1 LGTPM
6 LKSTLLLALAALS
19 VYVTVADA
27 RIDFWLDQNLG
38 GEIVTCPKAN
48 QYNTCYNVDNV
59 ALAGISSY
67 FYYNQDSTRKDFSVT
82 VYSGGSCSGTY
93 DRWSFTIDPDPAKD
107 QVGFYVLE
115 FGSMNDKTRSFKIA
129 DFHTSFVKGGTHKT
143 PDEYKV
149 SNVCQFGFPKGRS
162 SSLPPLSRA
171 IRG

>member
-1 LGTPM
+1 M

-19 VYVTVADA
+19 VYVTMADA
-27 RIDFWLDQNLG
+27 RIDFWVDQNLG
-38 GEIVTCPKAN
+38 GEIITCPKAT

-67 FYYNQDSTRKDFSVT
+67 FYYNQDPAKKDFSVT

-115 FGSMNDKTRSFKIA
+115 FATMNDKTRSFKFA
-129 DFHTSFVKGGTHKT
+129 DFHTSFVKGGTQKT

-149 SNVCQFGFPKGRS
+149 SNVCQFGFPKGASR
-162 SSLPPLSRA
+162 SLPPLSRA